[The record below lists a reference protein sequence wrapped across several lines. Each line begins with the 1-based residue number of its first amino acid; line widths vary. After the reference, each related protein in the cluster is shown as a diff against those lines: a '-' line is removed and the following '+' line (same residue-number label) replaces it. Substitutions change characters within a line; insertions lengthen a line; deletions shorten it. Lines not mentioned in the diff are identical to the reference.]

1 MGIRSTTGCRTRD
14 VLPGLHP
21 YSVPGSSDI
30 SPCDGLSEAR
40 STYISPRHDPRKKT
54 HKTRVYVSEVRKHHS
69 DCVVEVMGEGMV
81 THLKGVASTPCL
93 INLRLDRVLLGKLEV
108 ENDL

>member
-1 MGIRSTTGCRTRD
+1 MIR
-14 VLPGLHP
+14 
-21 YSVPGSSDI
+21 
-30 SPCDGLSEAR
+30 E
-40 STYISPRHDPRKKT
+40 KKT
-54 HKTRVYVSEVRKHHS
+54 HKTRVYVSEVREHHS

-81 THLKGVASTPCL
+81 THLEGVASTPCL